1 MSVGKESIKRAASA
15 GAKKT
20 SQGEGTAS
28 VAETKV
34 VSESAKAAES
44 KAASPKAAK
53 KPAAK
58 KTAAK
63 TTTRKTTAKKS
74 AGTVKT
80 SVLTPG
86 NAEEIQAK
94 FISDRTEQPENA
106 AGPVHISQELP
117 IYLL

>member
-44 KAASPKAAK
+44 KAAAPKAAK

-58 KTAAK
+58 K

>member
-15 GAKKT
+15 GAKKAA
-20 SQGEGTAS
+20 QGEGS
-28 VAETKV
+28 VSAAENKV
-34 VSESAKAAES
+34 ISESSKAAES
-44 KAASPKAAK
+44 KTAAPKAPRK
-53 KPAAK
+53 TAAK
-58 KTAAK
+58 KTTA
-63 TTTRKTTAKKS
+63 RKTTAKKS

-80 SVLTPG
+80 SVLTPA
-86 NAEEIQAK
+86 NSEEIQAK

>member
-44 KAASPKAAK
+44 KAAAPKAAK
-53 KPAAK
+53 KDNSEK
-58 KTAAK
+58 
-63 TTTRKTTAKKS
+63 
-74 AGTVKT
+74 
-80 SVLTPG
+80 
-86 NAEEIQAK
+86 
-94 FISDRTEQPENA
+94 ISRNCEDFCTY
-106 AGPVHISQELP
+106 SW
-117 IYLL
+117 

>member
-1 MSVGKESIKRAASA
+1 M
-15 GAKKT
+15 
-20 SQGEGTAS
+20 
-28 VAETKV
+28 

-44 KAASPKAAK
+44 KAAAPKAAK

>member
-15 GAKKT
+15 GAKKAA
-20 SQGEGTAS
+20 QGEGS
-28 VAETKV
+28 VSAAENKV
-34 VSESAKAAES
+34 ISESGKAAES
-44 KAASPKAAK
+44 KTAAPKAAK
-53 KPAAK
+53 KT
-58 KTAAK
+58 TA
-63 TTTRKTTAKKS
+63 RKTTAKKS

-80 SVLTPG
+80 SVLTPA
-86 NAEEIQAK
+86 NSEEIQAK

>member
-20 SQGEGTAS
+20 SQGEAT
-28 VAETKV
+28 VAAAENKV
-34 VSESAKAAES
+34 VSESAKAVET
-44 KAASPKAAK
+44 KAAAPKAVK

-63 TTTRKTTAKKS
+63 TTAKKT
-74 AGTVKT
+74 AGAVKT
-80 SVLTPG
+80 SVLTPA